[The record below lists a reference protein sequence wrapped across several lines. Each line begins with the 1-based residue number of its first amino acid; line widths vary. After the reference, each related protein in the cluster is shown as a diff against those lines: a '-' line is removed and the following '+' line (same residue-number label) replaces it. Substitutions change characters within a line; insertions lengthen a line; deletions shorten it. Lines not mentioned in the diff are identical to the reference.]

1 MKIMKKYSVLWILL
15 LVATLGFSQQTPPV
29 KVDGPVLTLEK
40 TTHDFGDIYQGDVVE
55 QVFKFT
61 NTGNQPLI
69 ITDIK
74 TSCGCT
80 TPEWPRNPI
89 MPGGKGEIKVGF
101 NSTGKSNK
109 QTKNLPIISNAVND
123 ASIVF
128 TTNVLTKQPQ

>member
-1 MKIMKKYSVLWILL
+1 MKKYLSLGILFL
-15 LVATLGFSQQTPPV
+15 AVTVGFSQQAPV
-29 KVDGPVLTLEK
+29 TKTDGPVLTLER
-40 TTHDFGDIYQGDVVE
+40 TSHDFGDIYQGEVVE

-74 TSCGCT
+74 TTCGCT
-80 TPEWPRNPI
+80 TPVWPRNPI
-89 MPGGKGEIKVGF
+89 MPGGTGEIKVGF

-109 QTKNLPIISNAVND
+109 QTKNLPIISNAIND

-128 TTNVLTKQPQ
+128 TTNVLIKQPQ